1 MIITAHQSSY
11 LPWLGLFHKA
21 YLADIF
27 VFFDSVQFSKKDFT
41 SRNSIKTSNGLQW
54 LTIPT
59 LTKGLYSQKVNEVR
73 IENNFWQKKH
83 FKSILSAYKKS
94 QYLDFYYESL
104 SNLYNRKYKFLVDV
118 NYEFTKFFFE
128 TIGINTRCIYS
139 SDYTWQG
146 SKNELIVNMC
156 KELGATSYI
165 FGEMGHSYADRC
177 LFENSNIKM
186 YIQEYQHPIY
196 SQLYGAFKPKL
207 SVIDLL
213 MNEGH
218 NSLNVILSGN
228 MLKLEDGEL

>member
-1 MIITAHQSSY
+1 
-11 LPWLGLFHKA
+11 
-21 YLADIF
+21 
-27 VFFDSVQFSKKDFT
+27 
-41 SRNSIKTSNGLQW
+41 
-54 LTIPT
+54 
-59 LTKGLYSQKVNEVR
+59 
-73 IENNFWQKKH
+73 
-83 FKSILSAYKKS
+83 
-94 QYLDFYYESL
+94 
-104 SNLYNRKYKFLVDV
+104 
-118 NYEFTKFFFE
+118 
-128 TIGINTRCIYS
+128 
-139 SDYTWQG
+139 
-146 SKNELIVNMC
+146 MC